1 MNYERL
7 LRLFIK
13 KLWLII
19 LLPILTGVP
28 AAYYALNFVKPVY
41 EASTTLYVISKHI
54 DASTAR
60 NQYLDNLVDFDMVK
74 DYEELMKSNAIVS
87 KVIDELDLPYDP
99 EALSRNLSVGSKN
112 DTRIM
117 EISVLD
123 NDPKLAQDIANK
135 FAVVFML
142 EAIRLIKVENVEI
155 VDMARLPKTP
165 VNASKPLKVMALAI
179 MAGFTTAVGIIF
191 SLEYLNNKIRT
202 PEDIEKKYGIPV
214 LGHIPDLDI

>member
-28 AAYYALNFVKPVY
+28 AAYYALNFIKPVY
-41 EASTTLYVISKHI
+41 EASTTLYVVNKQVDS
-54 DASTAR
+54 SR
-60 NQYLDNLVDFDMVK
+60 NQYSDNLVDFDMVK

-87 KVIDELDLPYDP
+87 RVIDELNLSYDP
-99 EALSRNLSVGSKN
+99 DILSRNLSVGSKN

-117 EISVLD
+117 EISVYD
-123 NDPKLAQDIANK
+123 NDPKLAKDIANK
-135 FAVVFML
+135 FASVFIL

-155 VDMARLPKTP
+155 VDLARVPKNP
-165 VNASKPLKVMALAI
+165 VNASKPLKVIALAI
-179 MAGFTTAVGIIF
+179 MAGFATAVGVIF

-214 LGHIPDLDI
+214 LGYVPDMDI

>member
-28 AAYYALNFVKPVY
+28 AAYYALNFIKPVY
-41 EASTTLYVISKHI
+41 EASTTLYVINKHV
-54 DASTAR
+54 DSSR
-60 NQYLDNLVDFDMVK
+60 NQYSDNLVDFDMVK

-87 KVIDELDLPYDP
+87 RVIDELNLSYDP
-99 EALSRNLSVGSKN
+99 EVLSRNLSVGSKN

-117 EISVLD
+117 EISVYD
-123 NDPKLAQDIANK
+123 NDPKLAKDIANK
-135 FAVVFML
+135 FASVFIL
-142 EAIRLIKVENVEI
+142 EAIRLIKVDNVEI
-155 VDMARLPKTP
+155 VDLARVPKNP
-165 VNASKPLKVMALAI
+165 VNASKPLKVIALAV
-179 MAGFTTAVGIIF
+179 MAGFTTAVGVIF

-214 LGHIPDLDI
+214 LGYVPDLEI

>member
-19 LLPILTGVP
+19 LLPVVTGGS
-28 AAYYALNFVKPVY
+28 AAFYGFNFIKPLY
-41 EASTTLYVISKHI
+41 EASTTLYVVSKTSPSVDGNHY
-54 DASTAR
+54 S
-60 NQYLDNLVDFDMVK
+60 DNLVTFDMVK
-74 DYEELMKSNAIVS
+74 DYEELMKSDAVVS
-87 KVIDELDLPYDP
+87 KVIEELNLKYDVA
-99 EALSRNLSVGSKN
+99 ELSQKLSVGSKN

-117 EISVLD
+117 EIAVLD
-123 NDPKLAQDIANK
+123 NNPKLAQDIANK

-142 EAIRLIKVENVEI
+142 EAIRLIRVENVDI
-155 VDMARLPKTP
+155 VDIAKLPKTP
-165 VNASKPLKVMALAI
+165 INSNKPLKYTLLAI
-179 MAGFTTAVGIIF
+179 MAGFATAVGVIF

-214 LGHIPDLDI
+214 LGNIPNLDI